1 MDTGDMEPE
10 AIVGISVRPEA
21 AGDEERIRAINDA
34 AFGSSAEARIVDA
47 VRGTDRWIA
56 GGSLVAE
63 TADGELVGHLLLSRG
78 DLVAADGTVRTVW
91 VLGPVAVLPEHQRR
105 GVGAALMRAAIEVAR
120 REHQPLICLVGQ
132 AGYYP
137 RFGFERARAIGIEP
151 PGPWPDENWMALRL
165 PGWTPVLRGVV
176 RYPPAFSE
184 E

>member
-1 MDTGDMEPE
+1 MELE
-10 AIVGISVRPEA
+10 TIVGIRVRPEA
-21 AGDEERIRAINDA
+21 SGDADRIRVINDV
-34 AFGSSAEARIVDA
+34 AFGSTAEARIVDA
-47 VRGTDRWIA
+47 VRGTKDWID

-63 TADGELVGHLLLSRG
+63 ASDGELVGHLLLSRG
-78 DLVAADGTVRTVW
+78 ELVGPDAIARPML
-91 VLGPVAVLPEHQRR
+91 VLGPVAVLPEHQGR

-120 REHQPLICLVGQ
+120 AGHEPLICLVGQ
-132 AGYYP
+132 AGFYP
-137 RFGFERARAIGIEP
+137 RFGFERARRIGIEP

>member
-1 MDTGDMEPE
+1 MELE
-10 AIVGISVRPEA
+10 TIVGITIRPEA
-21 AGDEERIRAINDA
+21 SGDAERIRAINDA
-34 AFGSSAEARIVDA
+34 AFGSTAEARIVDA
-47 VRGTDRWIA
+47 VRGTEHWIP
-56 GGSLVAE
+56 GGSLVAQE
-63 TADGELVGHLLLSRG
+63 ADGALVGHLLLSRG
-78 DLVAADGTVRTVW
+78 FLVGPEGVDRPIL

-120 REHQPLICLVGQ
+120 ADHEPLICLVGQ
-132 AGYYP
+132 AGFYP
-137 RFGFERARAIGIEP
+137 RFGFERARRIGIEP

>member
-1 MDTGDMEPE
+1 MELE
-10 AIVGISVRPEA
+10 TVVGVTVRPEA
-21 AGDEERIRAINDA
+21 AGDVKRIKAINDA

-47 VRGTDRWIA
+47 VRGTDHWIE

-63 TADGELVGHLLLSRG
+63 TADGDLVGHLLLSRG
-78 DLVAADGTVRTVW
+78 DLVSPDGTVRPIW
-91 VLGPVAVLPEHQRR
+91 VLGPVAVLPEIQRR

-120 REHQPLICLVGQ
+120 HEHQPLICLVGQ

-137 RFGFERARAIGIEP
+137 RFGFERARPIGIEP

-165 PGWTPVLRGVV
+165 PGWTPVLRGAV
-176 RYPPAFSE
+176 RYPPAFGE